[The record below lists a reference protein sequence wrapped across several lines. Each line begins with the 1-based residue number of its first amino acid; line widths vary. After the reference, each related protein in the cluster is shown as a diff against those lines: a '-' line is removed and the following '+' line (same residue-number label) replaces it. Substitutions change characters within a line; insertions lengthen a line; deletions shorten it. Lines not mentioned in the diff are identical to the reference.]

1 MNAGS
6 NLIKAGAFVG
16 RVGPLAATLG
26 IGLAVMAGGTGT
38 AAADSVTPD
47 ASSAMERPTQPVDA
61 GRLRGNRDPGARGAL
76 ARPVSAPTARV
87 TSRPVRPSR
96 SELAPVAALVPGIG
110 DATAPPVDVV
120 PPAPARRENSAAV
133 VAAESTVP
141 QPLSAHAVA
150 TDPISSFFRG
160 VSAFFNNQ
168 TPQLRPTQTTQS
180 AAGVVTGLLNAVDP
194 DSPRLSYT
202 IAEGPTH
209 GVAAVSPDGNWT
221 YTPDAAVAAGVTDSF
236 RVTVSD
242 APSGFAIHGLAGL
255 LNLLSFGLI
264 GSRGDSSTSPVA
276 VIVAP
281 FTPANRAP
289 VLSTPVVGTPIALT
303 GVVSGSVSATDVDG
317 DTLTYSAPAT
327 TAKGAIIINA
337 DTGAFT
343 YTPTA
348 PARHRAA
355 ALGATAGE
363 RADSFTV
370 MVTDGQGGTATAS
383 VTVVV
388 SPSNV
393 NPVAGTPVVGVPNA
407 LTGVVTG
414 SVSATDADGDT
425 LTYSAP
431 ASTAKGAII
440 INAGTGAFTYTPT
453 VAARNT
459 AAAPGA
465 TPADRAD
472 GFTVTVTDG
481 HGGTATAAITVAIS
495 PAVAPANR
503 APVLSTPVV
512 GTPNA
517 TTGVVTGSVSAT
529 DADGDTLTYSA
540 PASTAKGAI
549 IINAG
554 TGAFTYTPTVA
565 ARNTA
570 AAPGAT
576 PADRAD
582 GFTVTVTDGH
592 GGTATA
598 AITVAISPAV
608 APANRAPVL
617 STPVVGTPNATTGV
631 VTGIV
636 SATDADGDTLTY
648 SAPTTTAKGAI
659 IINAGTGAFTY
670 TPTVAAR
677 NTAAAPGATAADRA
691 DGFTVTV
698 VDGRGGTAS
707 TAVTVAVSPTPD
719 ASTPL
724 AAFPGAEGFGAN
736 ATGGRGGSVVYV
748 TNLNADGA
756 GSLQWAIDQPGARY
770 ILFKVSGLIDTQI
783 HLTNGNVTIAGQTS
797 PGGITIRGFV
807 TDESPYQ
814 DQAVQA
820 PADFAENWIL
830 QHIRIRPGATG
841 PADDGLRLRYTRNAI
856 VDHVSIGNAI
866 DEAIEISYSNN
877 ITVQNTILAETV
889 GSHSFYGGI
898 LMNYSNP
905 AHGFGLDNV
914 SLHHNV
920 FNRIEGRLPEGSR
933 ESAAAANSFMN
944 LELSNNLY
952 WDPRFFVAL
961 GVDTAVAGGQPIYWK
976 LNAVNNLFH
985 TANSFQYGMFDDQIL
1000 NVARNELF
1008 VSGNKMNLYPSRSDY
1023 QLFYCCNDYPAETSP
1038 DATSR
1043 RAQARITR
1051 HPFPTITYT
1060 PTDQL
1065 RTYLLTNAGAWPR
1078 DPMDTRLMSFVAS
1091 NTISGAAPNTNPAGD
1106 ALRPAFTGPA
1116 PAAPTDTDSDGM
1128 PDAWEITKG
1137 TNPSVANTNARTL
1150 SAVGY
1155 TDLEVYLNE
1164 LSTSRI
1170 IGTV

>member
-61 GRLRGNRDPGARGAL
+61 GRLRGNRDAGARGAL
-76 ARPVSAPTARV
+76 ARSVSAPTARV

-120 PPAPARRENSAAV
+120 PPAPPRRENSAAV
-133 VAAESTVP
+133 ALAESTVP

-168 TPQLRPTQTTQS
+168 TPQLRPTQTTQG

-202 IAEGPTH
+202 ITEGPTH
-209 GVAAVSPDGNWT
+209 GAAAVSPDGNWT

-289 VLSTPVVGTPIALT
+289 VLSTPVVGTP
-303 GVVSGSVSATDVDG
+303 
-317 DTLTYSAPAT
+317 
-327 TAKGAIIINA
+327 NA
-337 DTGAFT
+337 
-343 YTPTA
+343 
-348 PARHRAA
+348 
-355 ALGATAGE
+355 
-363 RADSFTV
+363 S
-370 MVTDGQGGTATAS
+370 
-383 VTVVV
+383 
-388 SPSNV
+388 
-393 NPVAGTPVVGVPNA
+393 
-407 LTGVVTG
+407 TGVVTG
-414 SVSATDADGDT
+414 SVNATDADGDT
-425 LTYSAP
+425 VVYGAP

-472 GFTVTVTDG
+472 GFTVTVTDS

-503 APVLSTPVV
+503 APVV
-512 GTPNA
+512 
-517 TTGVVTGSVSAT
+517 
-529 DADGDTLTYSA
+529 
-540 PASTAKGAI
+540 
-549 IINAG
+549 
-554 TGAFTYTPTVA
+554 
-565 ARNTA
+565 
-570 AAPGAT
+570 
-576 PADRAD
+576 
-582 GFTVTVTDGH
+582 
-592 GGTATA
+592 
-598 AITVAISPAV
+598 
-608 APANRAPVL
+608 

-648 SAPTTTAKGAI
+648 SAPASTAKGAI

-748 TNLNADGA
+748 TNLNANGA

-1023 QLFYCCNDYPAETSP
+1023 QLFYCCNDYPAEISP

>member
-6 NLIKAGAFVG
+6 NLIKAGPFVG

-38 AAADSVTPD
+38 AAADPVTPD
-47 ASSAMERPTQPVDA
+47 ASSAVERPTQPVDA

-96 SELAPVAALVPGIG
+96 SELAPAAALVPGIG

-133 VAAESTVP
+133 ASAESTVP

-168 TPQLRPTQTTQS
+168 TPQLRPTQITQG

-209 GVAAVSPDGNWT
+209 GVASVSPDGNWT

-289 VLSTPVVGTPIALT
+289 VLSAPVVGTPNALT

-317 DTLTYSAPAT
+317 DTLTYGAPA
-327 TAKGAIIINA
+327 
-337 DTGAFT
+337 
-343 YTPTA
+343 
-348 PARHRAA
+348 
-355 ALGATAGE
+355 
-363 RADSFTV
+363 
-370 MVTDGQGGTATAS
+370 
-383 VTVVV
+383 
-388 SPSNV
+388 
-393 NPVAGTPVVGVPNA
+393 
-407 LTGVVTG
+407 
-414 SVSATDADGDT
+414 
-425 LTYSAP
+425 
-431 ASTAKGAII
+431 
-440 INAGTGAFTYTPT
+440 
-453 VAARNT
+453 
-459 AAAPGA
+459 
-465 TPADRAD
+465 
-472 GFTVTVTDG
+472 
-481 HGGTATAAITVAIS
+481 
-495 PAVAPANR
+495 
-503 APVLSTPVV
+503 
-512 GTPNA
+512 
-517 TTGVVTGSVSAT
+517 
-529 DADGDTLTYSA
+529 
-540 PASTAKGAI
+540 
-549 IINAG
+549 
-554 TGAFTYTPTVA
+554 
-565 ARNTA
+565 
-570 AAPGAT
+570 
-576 PADRAD
+576 
-582 GFTVTVTDGH
+582 
-592 GGTATA
+592 
-598 AITVAISPAV
+598 
-608 APANRAPVL
+608 
-617 STPVVGTPNATTGV
+617 
-631 VTGIV
+631 
-636 SATDADGDTLTY
+636 
-648 SAPTTTAKGAI
+648 TTAKGAI

-719 ASTPL
+719 ASAPL

-1008 VSGNKMNLYPSRSDY
+1008 VSGNRMNLYPSRSDY

-1065 RTYLLTNAGAWPR
+1065 RTYLLNNAGAWPR

-1137 TNPSVANTNARTL
+1137 TNPSVDNTNARTL

>member
-38 AAADSVTPD
+38 AAADPVTPD
-47 ASSAMERPTQPVDA
+47 ASSATERPTQPADA
-61 GRLRGNRDPGARGAL
+61 GRVRGNRDAGARGAL
-76 ARPVSAPTARV
+76 ARSVSAPTARV

-133 VAAESTVP
+133 AATESTVP

-168 TPQLRPTQTTQS
+168 TPQLRPTQTTQG
-180 AAGVVTGLLNAVDP
+180 AAGLVTGLLNAVDP

-202 IAEGPTH
+202 ITEGPTH

-281 FTPANRAP
+281 FT
-289 VLSTPVVGTPIALT
+289 
-303 GVVSGSVSATDVDG
+303 
-317 DTLTYSAPAT
+317 
-327 TAKGAIIINA
+327 
-337 DTGAFT
+337 
-343 YTPTA
+343 
-348 PARHRAA
+348 
-355 ALGATAGE
+355 
-363 RADSFTV
+363 
-370 MVTDGQGGTATAS
+370 
-383 VTVVV
+383 
-388 SPSNV
+388 
-393 NPVAGTPVVGVPNA
+393 
-407 LTGVVTG
+407 
-414 SVSATDADGDT
+414 
-425 LTYSAP
+425 
-431 ASTAKGAII
+431 
-440 INAGTGAFTYTPT
+440 
-453 VAARNT
+453 
-459 AAAPGA
+459 
-465 TPADRAD
+465 
-472 GFTVTVTDG
+472 
-481 HGGTATAAITVAIS
+481 
-495 PAVAPANR
+495 
-503 APVLSTPVV
+503 
-512 GTPNA
+512 
-517 TTGVVTGSVSAT
+517 
-529 DADGDTLTYSA
+529 
-540 PASTAKGAI
+540 
-549 IINAG
+549 
-554 TGAFTYTPTVA
+554 
-565 ARNTA
+565 
-570 AAPGAT
+570 
-576 PADRAD
+576 
-582 GFTVTVTDGH
+582 
-592 GGTATA
+592 
-598 AITVAISPAV
+598 
-608 APANRAPVL
+608 PANRAPVL

-756 GSLQWAIDQPGARY
+756 GSLQWAIDQPGAKY

>member
-6 NLIKAGAFVG
+6 NLIKAGPFVG

-61 GRLRGNRDPGARGAL
+61 GRLRGNRDPGVRGAL
-76 ARPVSAPTARV
+76 ARSVSAPTARV

-133 VAAESTVP
+133 ALAESTVP

-289 VLSTPVVGTPIALT
+289 VV
-303 GVVSGSVSATDVDG
+303 
-317 DTLTYSAPAT
+317 
-327 TAKGAIIINA
+327 
-337 DTGAFT
+337 
-343 YTPTA
+343 
-348 PARHRAA
+348 
-355 ALGATAGE
+355 
-363 RADSFTV
+363 
-370 MVTDGQGGTATAS
+370 
-383 VTVVV
+383 
-388 SPSNV
+388 
-393 NPVAGTPVVGVPNA
+393 
-407 LTGVVTG
+407 
-414 SVSATDADGDT
+414 
-425 LTYSAP
+425 
-431 ASTAKGAII
+431 
-440 INAGTGAFTYTPT
+440 
-453 VAARNT
+453 
-459 AAAPGA
+459 
-465 TPADRAD
+465 
-472 GFTVTVTDG
+472 
-481 HGGTATAAITVAIS
+481 
-495 PAVAPANR
+495 
-503 APVLSTPVV
+503 STPVV

-517 TTGVVTGSVSAT
+517 
-529 DADGDTLTYSA
+529 L
-540 PASTAKGAI
+540 
-549 IINAG
+549 
-554 TGAFTYTPTVA
+554 
-565 ARNTA
+565 
-570 AAPGAT
+570 
-576 PADRAD
+576 
-582 GFTVTVTDGH
+582 
-592 GGTATA
+592 
-598 AITVAISPAV
+598 
-608 APANRAPVL
+608 
-617 STPVVGTPNATTGV
+617 TGV

>member
-6 NLIKAGAFVG
+6 NLIKAGPFVG

-38 AAADSVTPD
+38 AAADPVTPD

-133 VAAESTVP
+133 APAESTVP

-168 TPQLRPTQTTQS
+168 TPQLRPTQTTQG

-194 DSPRLSYT
+194 DSPRLGYT
-202 IAEGPTH
+202 IAQGTH

-289 VLSTPVVGTPIALT
+289 VLSTPVVGTPN
-303 GVVSGSVSATDVDG
+303 
-317 DTLTYSAPAT
+317 
-327 TAKGAIIINA
+327 AI
-337 DTGAFT
+337 
-343 YTPTA
+343 
-348 PARHRAA
+348 
-355 ALGATAGE
+355 
-363 RADSFTV
+363 
-370 MVTDGQGGTATAS
+370 
-383 VTVVV
+383 
-388 SPSNV
+388 
-393 NPVAGTPVVGVPNA
+393 
-407 LTGVVTG
+407 TGVVTG
-414 SVSATDADGDT
+414 IVSAADADGDT

-431 ASTAKGAII
+431 A
-440 INAGTGAFTYTPT
+440 
-453 VAARNT
+453 
-459 AAAPGA
+459 
-465 TPADRAD
+465 
-472 GFTVTVTDG
+472 
-481 HGGTATAAITVAIS
+481 
-495 PAVAPANR
+495 
-503 APVLSTPVV
+503 
-512 GTPNA
+512 
-517 TTGVVTGSVSAT
+517 
-529 DADGDTLTYSA
+529 
-540 PASTAKGAI
+540 
-549 IINAG
+549 
-554 TGAFTYTPTVA
+554 
-565 ARNTA
+565 
-570 AAPGAT
+570 
-576 PADRAD
+576 
-582 GFTVTVTDGH
+582 
-592 GGTATA
+592 
-598 AITVAISPAV
+598 
-608 APANRAPVL
+608 
-617 STPVVGTPNATTGV
+617 
-631 VTGIV
+631 
-636 SATDADGDTLTY
+636 
-648 SAPTTTAKGAI
+648 TTAKGAI

-677 NTAAAPGATAADRA
+677 NTAATPGATAADRA

-1008 VSGNKMNLYPSRSDY
+1008 VSGNRMNLYPSRSDY

-1065 RTYLLTNAGAWPR
+1065 RTVLLNTAGAWPR

-1164 LSTSRI
+1164 LATSRI